1 MTNIL
6 TAFDPGGTTG
16 FAVVNLTTYEVIE
29 RGQFKDWRAVVPDL
43 IRDYPCD
50 VIAYESFIL
59 RRGAH
64 TSDQIDPVYVIG
76 AIEAWAEWEGIPTA
90 HYPPSTTKQVTDEVL
105 ERLGWLVTPKTPNRH
120 ANDALR
126 VAACYLREVQDMK
139 FIERAW
145 PK

>member
-1 MTNIL
+1 MSEL
-6 TAFDPGGTTG
+6 LSFDPGGTTG
-16 FAVVNLTTYEVIE
+16 YAVVDLSTYEVVE
-29 RGQFKDWRAVVPDL
+29 RGQFKDWQGVVPDL
-43 IRDYPCD
+43 IYNRPDA
-50 VIAYESFIL
+50 IAYESFIL
-59 RRGAH
+59 RRGAY

-76 AIEAWAEWEGIPTA
+76 AIESWATWEGYIKTYQ
-90 HYPPSTTKQVTDEVL
+90 YPPSTTKQVTDEVL

>member
-1 MTNIL
+1 MGEL
-6 TAFDPGGTTG
+6 LALDPGGTTG
-16 FAVVNLTTYEVIE
+16 YAVVDLNTYEVVE
-29 RGQFKDWRAVVPDL
+29 SGQFEDWRSIVPDL
-43 IRDYPCD
+43 FYGQRYDAT
-50 VIAYESFIL
+50 AYESFIL
-59 RRGAH
+59 RRGAY

-76 AIEAWAEWEGIPTA
+76 AVESWAKWENIPTH

-105 ERLGWLVTPKTPNRH
+105 ERLGWLITPKTPNRH

-126 VAACYLREVQDMK
+126 AAACYLRESMDMK

>member
-1 MTNIL
+1 MSEL
-6 TAFDPGGTTG
+6 LALDPGGTTG
-16 FAVVNLTTYEVIE
+16 FAVVDLSTYEVVE
-29 RGQFKDWRAVVPDL
+29 RGQFKDWRAVVPGFFYDQP
-43 IRDYPCD
+43 YD

-59 RRGAH
+59 RRGAY

-76 AIEAWAEWEGIPTA
+76 AIESWATWRGIPTY

-126 VAACYLREVQDMK
+126 AAACYLRESMDMK